1 MQALELKI
9 PPVVQAAIAAALMWA
24 LARLLPG
31 LAFRL
36 PAALPVAL
44 VLTLAGAVIA
54 VLGVW
59 EFRCAGT
66 TVDPRVPH
74 RSACLVDSGIYRFTR
89 NPMYLGMLLVLT
101 AGAVYLGNLAAFAV
115 LPVFVVCMN
124 RLQICPEERFMQE
137 KFGEAYRDYTARVR
151 RWI

>member
-9 PPVVQAAIAAALMWA
+9 PPVVQAAIAAVLMWG
-24 LARLLPG
+24 LAKLLPG
-31 LAFRL
+31 LAFPVPGARL
-36 PAALPVAL
+36 LAVAL
-44 VLTLAGAVIA
+44 ALAGAVIA

-74 RSACLVDSGIYRFTR
+74 RAACLVDSGIYRFSR
-89 NPMYLGMLLVLT
+89 NPMYLGLLLLLA

-115 LPVFVVCMN
+115 LPLFVLSMN
-124 RLQICPEERFMQE
+124 RLQIRPEERFMQE

>member
-1 MQALELKI
+1 
-9 PPVVQAAIAAALMWA
+9 
-24 LARLLPG
+24 
-31 LAFRL
+31 
-36 PAALPVAL
+36 
-44 VLTLAGAVIA
+44 
-54 VLGVW
+54 
-59 EFRCAGT
+59 
-66 TVDPRVPH
+66 
-74 RSACLVDSGIYRFTR
+74 VDSGIYRFTR